1 MIFPLP
7 CNVTWPDAKKMADG
21 QISDPELRRQL
32 KAFGEDVGP
41 VTASTRSPLLRKLKR
56 LQNEYNNSRPPQDK
70 RDFAPS
76 SSQGAPQRGPPSARN
91 LPFLVVLWLGITSVV
106 CIIDSLFVLLR
117 PHTLPGGKWNY
128 FFQPCK
134 Q

>member
-1 MIFPLP
+1 
-7 CNVTWPDAKKMADG
+7 MAAG
-21 QISDPELRRQL
+21 ISDPELGRQL

-41 VTASTRSPLLRKLKR
+41 VTASTRSPLLRKLRR
-56 LQNEYNNSRPPQDK
+56 LQNEYNSSRPPQDK
-70 RDFAPS
+70 RDFGPS
-76 SSQGAPQRGPPSARN
+76 SSQRAPQSGPPSARN

-106 CIIDSLFVLLR
+106 CIMDALFVLLR

-128 FFQPCK
+128 FFRPCK